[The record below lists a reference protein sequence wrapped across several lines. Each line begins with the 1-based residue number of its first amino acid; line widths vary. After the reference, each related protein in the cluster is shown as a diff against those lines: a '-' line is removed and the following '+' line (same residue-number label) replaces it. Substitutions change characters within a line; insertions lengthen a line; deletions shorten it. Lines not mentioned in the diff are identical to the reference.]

1 MDGRTGPK
9 ERNAKPIL
17 IRRNPMSQVT
27 YRGVSYDTDKR
38 RQAQA
43 QEARPHVET
52 LIFRGHKYQKEVR

>member
-1 MDGRTGPK
+1 
-9 ERNAKPIL
+9 
-17 IRRNPMSQVT
+17 MSQVT

-52 LIFRGHKYQKEVR
+52 LTFRGHKYQKEVR